1 MSFSTYSP
9 QRLIAEAVD
18 CSCGRTHRADG
29 LKQIHV
35 GRGVLPRVIA
45 VLRDLGIEKPFL
57 LTDRN
62 EYRAA
67 GERVEALLREAGI
80 AYTIHIIPYAEGKH
94 IPPDEFA
101 VGSATLN
108 FDVSCDGILCVG
120 SGVMNDIAKILSAVS
135 GRPSVVVATAPSM
148 DGYASDTSAMEVNHV
163 KSSLKEVSP
172 TALICDIDIMA
183 QAPMRMLWAGLG
195 DMLGK
200 FSALREWKLASMLN
214 DEHYCAETDA
224 LVRNSLEKI
233 VSGAE
238 GIPSR
243 DPDSVEQVTNG
254 LLLSGIAMA
263 YTGQS
268 RPASGLDHYFS
279 HCWEMMA
286 LERGEESDLHGIQVG
301 VGVLLTLRI
310 YEHLRELHPTME
322 GVHAA
327 LASFDPAAW
336 EANLRRVLGSIAD
349 DMVEMER
356 TAQKNDPTG
365 RLRRAQKAIE
375 NWDRVLYVA
384 EHDAPTADE
393 LEALMKRIGMPTR
406 PSEIG
411 ISEQDVIDAFVCSR
425 DVRNK
430 FQLSSMIWDIGCM
443 DEVAEW
449 LRGIL

>member
-9 QRLIAEAVD
+9 NELIRAHVD
-18 CSCGRTHRADG
+18 CTCGRTHSADG
-29 LKQIHV
+29 LKAIHV
-35 GRGVLPRVIA
+35 GRGVLPRVVT
-45 VLRDLGIEKPFL
+45 VLRELGIQKPFL

-80 AYTIHIIPYAEGKH
+80 SYTLHVIPYEEGKH
-94 IPPDEFA
+94 LPPNEFA
-101 VGSATLN
+101 VGSATMS
-108 FDVSCDGILCVG
+108 FDTTCDGILCVG
-120 SGVMNDIAKILSAVS
+120 SGVMNDVSKILSSVS

-148 DGYASDTSAMEVNHV
+148 DGYASDSSAMEVNRV
-163 KSSLKEVSP
+163 KLSLKEVIP

-200 FSALREWKLASMLN
+200 FSALREWKLATMLSG
-214 DEHYCAETDA
+214 EHYCAETDA
-224 LVRNSLEKI
+224 LVRNSLAKI
-233 VSGAE
+233 LRGAD
-238 GIPSR
+238 GVPSR
-243 DPDSVEQVTNG
+243 NLDSVEEITNG

-263 YTGQS
+263 YVGLS

-286 LERGEESDLHGIQVG
+286 LVRGEESDLHGIQVG

-310 YEHLRELHPTME
+310 YEHLSELHPTME
-322 GVHAA
+322 RVHAA
-327 LASFDPAAW
+327 NASFDPVAW
-336 EANLRRVLGSIAD
+336 EQNLRRVFGPLAD
-349 DMVEMER
+349 DMLEMER
-356 TAQKNDPTG
+356 TAQKNEATG
-365 RLRRAQKAIE
+365 RLARAQKAVE
-375 NWDRVLYVA
+375 NWDRILEIA
-384 EHDAPTADE
+384 SSGAPTADE
-393 LEALMKRIGMPTR
+393 LEALMKRVGMPTR
-406 PSEIG
+406 PCEIG
-411 ISEQDVIDAFVCSR
+411 VSNDDVIDALVCSR

-430 FQLSSMIWDIGCM
+430 FQLSSMLWDIGYL